1 MDTTTGIS
9 IGLMAILLLF
19 SIDFERQYSFGT
31 HEIALNPFARFLAG
45 LIVAY
50 LASWNIVA
58 GSVALLVVFLW
69 IADVHLLSSPI
80 IKH

>member
-1 MDTTTGIS
+1 MTITS
-9 IGLMAILLLF
+9 IILMAILLIF
-19 SIDFERQYSFGT
+19 SIDFERYYSFGT
-31 HEIALNPFARFLAG
+31 NELALNPFARFIAG

-58 GSVALLVVFLW
+58 GSISLLVVFLW

-80 IKH
+80 TK